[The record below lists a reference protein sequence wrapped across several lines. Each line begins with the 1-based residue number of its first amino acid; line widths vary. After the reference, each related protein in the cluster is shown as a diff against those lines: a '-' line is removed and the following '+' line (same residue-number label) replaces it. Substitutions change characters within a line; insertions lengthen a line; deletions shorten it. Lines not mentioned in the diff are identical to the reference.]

1 VSGQQFRDALLASYA
16 RVATTLSFTDP
27 HGVSWTVRFDDY
39 AEEVRDVRTQLTNPS
54 YLCRVELV
62 EA

>member
-1 VSGQQFRDALLASYA
+1 M
-16 RVATTLSFTDP
+16 LSFTDP

-39 AEEVRDVRTQLTNPS
+39 AEEVRDVRTQLTSPS

>member
-1 VSGQQFRDALLASYA
+1 
-16 RVATTLSFTDP
+16 
-27 HGVSWTVRFDDY
+27 VRFDDY